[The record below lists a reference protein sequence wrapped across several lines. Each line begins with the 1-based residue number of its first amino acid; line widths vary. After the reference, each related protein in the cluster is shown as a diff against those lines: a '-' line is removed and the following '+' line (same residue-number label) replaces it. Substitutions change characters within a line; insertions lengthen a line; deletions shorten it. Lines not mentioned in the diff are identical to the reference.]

1 MVKQG
6 RFSVIWLN
14 FKEVKGNGYQKMEDK
29 INFIFQ
35 RLYDQY
41 SYLLYS
47 STLSKKDKEVLQRVY
62 KREGVDITL
71 LCNGLRFLSEI
82 LCNTRLIRLD

>member
-1 MVKQG
+1 MIKQG
-6 RFSVIWLN
+6 RFPVIWLN

-29 INFIFQ
+29 INFTFQ

-47 STLSKKDKEVLQRVY
+47 STLSK
-62 KREGVDITL
+62 
-71 LCNGLRFLSEI
+71 NG
-82 LCNTRLIRLD
+82 